1 MTEPAA
7 ETCRAGSPG
16 ACHANPLAHCA
27 GGRSAFCEIASSAFR
42 RVCGFSA
49 TGLKTWRKIGS
60 DTAPVGR
67 VNVFARVFRGL
78 TQPPKTALGRVG
90 LNSDPFGVDRGGRCV
105 DRSGADVTDRRRLT
119 LYSHPC
125 RKLERDVTGKVDMP
139 DADAIGTR
147 RDADPLTVSRAAALK
162 VALVAGL
169 ALALANCA
177 GPTPTAKVDPK
188 YGVAPSPLVVSD
200 GSEIPRGG
208 GREMVGRP
216 YTIAG
221 RTFKPRRDENYS
233 NRGLAS
239 WYGPGF
245 HGRQTANGEIFDQ
258 YAISAAHT
266 TMPLPSYARVTNLEN
281 NRSLIVRVNDRGPF
295 HGNRIIDVSKTVAEA
310 LGFRHD
316 GVGRVQ
322 VDYVGPAHVDGSDDQ
337 ILVSTLRTD
346 GQLAQLPDFD
356 TRPGGTM
363 LASVEPPAQAGLA
376 GLVQSAARSGQEPEP
391 EVAPQAA
398 LASFAEAERT
408 GEAVAVL
415 PPLRTGSGP
424 LAVNSWQER
433 TAPQI
438 RRPSVRSGGGSV
450 LAGLFFTDT
459 QGEAGTLSRD
469 SAFGGLAT
477 ANQRSLRR
485 TP

>member
-1 MTEPAA
+1 M
-7 ETCRAGSPG
+7 
-16 ACHANPLAHCA
+16 LA
-27 GGRSAFCEIASSAFR
+27 
-42 RVCGFSA
+42 
-49 TGLKTWRKIGS
+49 
-60 DTAPVGR
+60 
-67 VNVFARVFRGL
+67 
-78 TQPPKTALGRVG
+78 
-90 LNSDPFGVDRGGRCV
+90 
-105 DRSGADVTDRRRLT
+105 
-119 LYSHPC
+119 
-125 RKLERDVTGKVDMP
+125 RDVTGKVDMP
-139 DADAIGTR
+139 EANAFGTR
-147 RDADPLTVSRAAALK
+147 RDADPLTIARMGALK
-162 VALVAGL
+162 VVLVAGL
-169 ALALANCA
+169 ALTLANCA
-177 GPTPTAKVDPK
+177 GDTTTAKVDPK

-216 YTIAG
+216 YTISG
-221 RTFKPRRDENYS
+221 RTYTPRRDENYS

-245 HGRQTANGEIFDQ
+245 HGRQTANGEVFDK

-310 LGFRHD
+310 LDFRHD

-337 ILVSTLRTD
+337 ILVATLRTD
-346 GQLAQLPDFD
+346 GQLAQLPDHD

-363 LASVEPPAQAGLA
+363 LAEAQPPAQA
-376 GLVQSAARSGQEPEP
+376 EPQVAHASFAQADTAP
-391 EVAPQAA
+391 AAPQA
-398 LASFAEAERT
+398 
-408 GEAVAVL
+408 
-415 PPLRTGSGP
+415 GSGP

-433 TAPQI
+433 AVSQQ
-438 RRPSVRSGGGSV
+438 RRPPARNSGGPV
-450 LAGLFFTDT
+450 LAGLFFAEP
-459 QGEAGTLSRD
+459 QGQAQALSRD

-485 TP
+485 GP